1 MADPTT
7 VTLHCRPDDKLR
19 WLNSARVA
27 GQPFAEWARDALE
40 AASVDTSP
48 PWAQGLS
55 ERATICLLGAGF
67 DSRESVVQAVAEGRD
82 DELIAISNF
91 GRKCLAEVKQWLC
104 VG

>member
-7 VTLHCRPDDKLR
+7 VTLHCKPDDKLR

-40 AASVDTSP
+40 AASVDTRP

-67 DSRESVVQAVAEGRD
+67 DSRESVARALAEGFD
-82 DELIAISNF
+82 IVPLPNA
-91 GRKCLAEVKQWLC
+91 GRRVDAEVREWLES
-104 VG
+104 